1 MHHEQPGVSFNFQE
15 EARTTTPAD
24 TTVPLFAGYTEKDPE
39 SQDPELKCPKSPVLL
54 NKFEDF
60 TQIFGGFPL
69 SGNPLVPLAQEAAF
83 YYTVRHY
90 FDNGG
95 SACYGV
101 SLGSYTDLPEGDD
114 YYARQEIADCIT
126 RTDWNHFLEQ
136 ALDAT
141 LLAVPD
147 MVMLSAP
154 RYYQAS
160 DSGRLSNQEEQ
171 PEDVDRWMSVWQKL
185 LSTTQS
191 HRQVLV
197 VLDAPDNPKLVRQ
210 CLDGLDSM
218 DEAQRARGAVYWPRL
233 QTNYYVDY
241 DDGHQRMRRQIVVP
255 PSGAVVA
262 AIGKTDRDRGI
273 WKAPANIELTQ
284 VIRPNYRNWRDVLL
298 SEPPLFDENKISIN
312 LIRSFVGRRVRVWG
326 CRTLVASPLPDRW
339 RYVQVRRTLTYIETT
354 LTNIGRYTMF
364 EPNTPITWTTLKS
377 LARAWLRDLW
387 LAGGLAGAQE
397 SDAFQVLLG
406 LGESMTTEDIRSG
419 RLILIAKLA
428 MQYPAEFIELRV
440 LFQTSSDAVLT
451 ESTEKA
457 TS

>member
-1 MHHEQPGVSFNFQE
+1 MRHEQPGVSFNFQD

-39 SQDPELKCPKSPVLL
+39 SQDLASKCPKSPVLL
-54 NKFEDF
+54 NTFEDF
-60 TQIFGGFPL
+60 TQVFGGFP
-69 SGNPLVPLAQEAAF
+69 SSNPRVPLTQEAAF

-101 SLGSYTDLPEGDD
+101 SLGSYANFPEGDD
-114 YYARQEIADCIT
+114 YYARQDIADCIT
-126 RTDWNHFLEQ
+126 RTDWNDFLEQ

-154 RYYQAS
+154 QYYQANGS
-160 DSGRLSNQEEQ
+160 DQLSDQQVPQE
-171 PEDVDRWMSVWQKL
+171 DAGLWTSVWKKL
-185 LSTTQS
+185 LETTES
-191 HRQVLV
+191 HRQVFV

-210 CLDGLDSM
+210 CLDGLEKST
-218 DEAQRARGAVYWPRL
+218 DEALRARGAVYWPRL

-241 DDGHQRMRRQIVVP
+241 DDGRQRIRRQIVVP

-273 WKAPANIELTQ
+273 WKAPANVELTQ
-284 VIRPNYRNWRDVLL
+284 VTRPNYRSWRDVLL

-312 LIRSFVGRRVRVWG
+312 LIRSFVGRGVRVWG
-326 CRTLVASPLPDRW
+326 CRTLVAPPLPDRW
-339 RYVQVRRTLTYIETT
+339 RYIQVRRTLTYIETT

-364 EPNTPITWTTLKS
+364 EPNTAITWTTLKS

-387 LAGGLAGAQE
+387 LAGGLVGAQE
-397 SDAFQVLLG
+397 GDAFQVLLG

-440 LFQTSSDAVLT
+440 LFQTGSDAVLT